1 MKHIKKF
8 NEYIKN
14 FLKPKN
20 NDDMKKFTELN
31 EKKQEPLYK
40 YGVTMMY
47 FDIPN
52 WKKDIL
58 SIIDKDDV
66 YDKEGYGY
74 ENEPHIT
81 LLYGFLPSI
90 TEDDVKDKLL
100 GIPKPVIVL
109 KNISIFQGTE
119 YDVVKFDIEN
129 NLLHELNSTLN
140 ELPNENEYP
149 VYHPHM
155 TICYVKAGRGSKY
168 IQKIDDVIVIKP
180 NKIIYSIPTKNGMKN
195 KKIDLKIW

>member
-1 MKHIKKF
+1 
-8 NEYIKN
+8 
-14 FLKPKN
+14 
-20 NDDMKKFTELN
+20 MKKFTELN
-31 EKKQEPLYK
+31 EKKQEPIYK
-40 YGVTMMY
+40 HGCVMMY
-47 FDIPN
+47 FDISN

-74 ENEPHIT
+74 ENDPHIT
-81 LLYGFLPSI
+81 ILYGFLPSI
-90 TEDDVKDKLL
+90 EETDIKERLN
-100 GIPKPVIVL
+100 GIPKPVIEL

-129 NLLHELNSTLN
+129 NLLHDLNSTLN

-155 TICYVKAGRGSKY
+155 TICYVKPGRGSKY
-168 IQKIDDVIVIKP
+168 IQKINNTIIVKP
-180 NKIIYSIPTKNGMKN
+180 NKIIYSTPIKNGTKTE
-195 KKIDLKIW
+195 KIDLKIW